1 MRNSLLILAFSSA
14 FITANAQSDWA
25 FHVSAEETVTNGDSK
40 STLNFLSFTQLAA
53 NSGMR
58 AGFYYTKDNSLA
70 AEITLG
76 VVGTSR
82 TDEWFTKIVP
92 IEIVGHYNIVPLIN
106 NSSPYKFNADLG
118 IGSGLVRAHSDTYNA
133 NGRFGWSEHLS
144 AGASLDIPVKDLAIV
159 SFGLR
164 NTWFIDDYIDAT
176 PVDGTGNDQML
187 RFFTATRVNLGPSAK
202 FKSELAEAK
211 SMANS
216 LSNDLTQAKADAQA
230 ASEQAEAKQATQKA
244 EIDRLTAELATANKQ
259 TYVLQSVHFE
269 KNQSVIRPQDIPE
282 LMSLLSILNSNT
294 NLSAIIVGHTDKS
307 GPQEFNQKLSLQRAE
322 AVKSWLVEKGVSS
335 ERLETKG
342 ESYSNPMLP
351 NSDEDARAVN
361 RRTEIILN

>member
-14 FITANAQSDWA
+14 FITANAQSEWA
-25 FHVSAEETVTNGDSK
+25 FHVSAEETITNGDSK

-58 AGFYYTKDNSLA
+58 AGFYYTKDNTLA

-92 IEIVGHYNIVPLIN
+92 IEVVGHYNIVPLIN
-106 NSSPYKFNADLG
+106 SSSPYKFNADLG
-118 IGSGLVRAHSDTYNA
+118 IGSGLVRAHSDSYNA

-144 AGASLDIPVKDLAIV
+144 AGASLDIPIKDVAIL

-202 FKSELAEAK
+202 LKDELADAK

-216 LSNDLTQAKADAQA
+216 LSNDLTQVKADAQA
-230 ASEQAEAKQATQKA
+230 ASEQAEAKQAKQKA
-244 EIDRLTAELATANKQ
+244 EIDRLTDELASVNKE
-259 TYVLQSVHFE
+259 TYILQSVHFE

-282 LMSLLSILNSNT
+282 LMSLLNILNSNT
-294 NLSAIIVGHTDKS
+294 DLNAIIVGHTDKS
-307 GPQEFNQKLSLQRAE
+307 GPEEFNQKLSIQRAE
-322 AVKSWLVEKGVSS
+322 AVKSWLVAEGVSS

-351 NSDEDARAVN
+351 NANEEARAVN

>member
-1 MRNSLLILAFSSA
+1 MRNSLLILAFSSF

-133 NGRFGWSEHLS
+133 NGRFGFSEHLS
-144 AGASLDIPVKDLAIV
+144 AGASLDIPVKDLAIL

-230 ASEQAEAKQATQKA
+230 AEEKNETLKKKMDAAAKAHDEEVAQLTDALSACKDSLNNENDTEQVVNSSNLKGYYVIIGSLPSE
-244 EIDRLTAELATANKQ
+244 ELALKHMSRLGLSDLQIIHMKDLNTYRVVYSKHDNK
-259 TYVLQSVHFE
+259 
-269 KNQSVIRPQDIPE
+269 
-282 LMSLLSILNSNT
+282 
-294 NLSAIIVGHTDKS
+294 TD
-307 GPQEFNQKLSLQRAE
+307 
-322 AVKSWLVEKGVSS
+322 
-335 ERLETKG
+335 
-342 ESYSNPMLP
+342 
-351 NSDEDARAVN
+351 AVN
-361 RRTEIILN
+361 SRRKARSIRRDAWIAVY